1 MKIVSQR
8 RHDIDWLRVLGVLLL
23 VPFHA
28 AQIFI
33 LDPNSI
39 MYVKNTINSRALTR
53 MAGFIHMWHMPML
66 FIISGSATYLALGVR
81 SVGQYIRER
90 FLRLFVPFTFGI
102 LTYIPLTTYIQHS
115 KTTSLPEAYLG
126 FFQIDFAHLDGM
138 NGTFTPAHLWFILY
152 LFAFSLVGLPI
163 FLAIGSE
170 WVKNAI
176 ENAAIVLPPT
186 LTLLL
191 FGVPLILAVAMD
203 ILGDKNPIY
212 YFLVFFY
219 GFLITS
225 DPRFQQTIDK
235 MTLGFLA
242 FGIFAA
248 LIQMAT
254 NHNYPEWTFAW
265 IAHGL
270 LYEMGRWTLTLAV
283 LGLGHRFLNRTNGLL
298 RYSNEAA
305 MPFYLLH
312 MTFTVLT
319 GFFVIQI
326 DRPVVIKYPLI
337 IFIATGST
345 LVVYEL
351 VRRWKVTRWLLG
363 MKITR

>member
-1 MKIVSQR
+1 MNSVSQR
-8 RHDIDWLRVLGVLLL
+8 RHDIDWLRVLGVLML

-33 LDPNSI
+33 LDPRAI
-39 MYVKNTINSRALTR
+39 MYVKDTINSRALMR
-53 MAGFIHMWHMPML
+53 MSLFVHMWHMPLL
-66 FIISGSATYLALGVR
+66 FIISGSATYFALGFR
-81 SVGQYIRER
+81 SAGQYIRER
-90 FLRLFVPFTFGI
+90 FLRLFVPLIFGI

-126 FFQIDFAHLDGM
+126 FFHIDFAHLDGM

-152 LFAFSLVGLPI
+152 LFAFSLIGFPI
-163 FLAIGSE
+163 FLAIRSE
-170 WVKNAI
+170 RGKNAI
-176 ENAAIVLPPT
+176 ENMGKAIPPT

-191 FGVPLILAVAMD
+191 FGVPLTLLSAMN

-225 DPRFQQTIDK
+225 DERFQQGLDK
-235 MTLGFLA
+235 LTWGVLA

-248 LIQMAT
+248 VIQMT
-254 NHNYPEWTFAW
+254 TLHNYQEWTPMW
-265 IAHGL
+265 IARGL

-283 LGLGHRFLNRTNGLL
+283 LGLGHRFLNHVNSLL
-298 RYSNEAA
+298 RYANEAA

-319 GFFVIQI
+319 GFFVIRI
-326 DRPVVIKYPLI
+326 DAPVVVKYPVIVL
-337 IFIATGST
+337 IATGLT
-345 LVVYEL
+345 LLAYEL
-351 VRRWKVTRWLLG
+351 VRRWKVTRWLSG
-363 MKITR
+363 MKKTR